1 MKDLRARELDQQA
14 DPFLVFLPGV
24 EAEAMPA
31 GEPIDLSPDDPP
43 EERPAYLSAEEL
55 PVVPKEIKL
64 EGKVAALE
72 DAETSTA
79 DGTAS
84 AEATDLAELT

>member
-1 MKDLRARELDQQA
+1 MKDSRARELDQQA

-31 GEPIDLSPDDPP
+31 GEPIDLSLDEE
-43 EERPAYLSAEEL
+43 EERPSYLMPIEEKASADDE
-55 PVVPKEIKL
+55 P
-64 EGKVAALE
+64 
-72 DAETSTA
+72 STA
-79 DGTAS
+79 DGAAS